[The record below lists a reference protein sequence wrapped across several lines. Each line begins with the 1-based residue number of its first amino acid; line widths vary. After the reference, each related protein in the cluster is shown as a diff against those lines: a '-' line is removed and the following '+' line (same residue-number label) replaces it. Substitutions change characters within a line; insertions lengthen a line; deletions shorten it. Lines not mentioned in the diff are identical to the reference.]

1 MLMHGKDVPTQ
12 VIIDDNFCAGLNVV
26 FVGSMKIG
34 NNVEVRANAVVT
46 KDFPDNVAIVGVPA
60 KIIKRKKND

>member
-12 VIIDDNFCAGLNVV
+12 VIIGDNFCAGLNVV